1 MNRYKFLF
9 FNIILILIITL
20 LFLNFKAFAQS
31 LPHEIVDQA
40 INKTLLDISNPEL
53 RVIQQGSHISGINF
67 RPFTDPNPSD
77 YDSRLFIAR
86 KDISKLEALEIWK
99 KFRFKL
105 QQNLIAIAKLA
116 EYDSNTIG
124 KLRSLVN
131 FYPPEQLIKQFNTD
145 EEAAQYFLR
154 QGLYP
159 NLGEVGEE
167 GIEGLFSKFTRFIRQ
182 SFEESPRVRVSQLA
196 IDANGEWM
204 VIHKTSAEA
213 EHMLEGKAP
222 KNLRGFIQAAEHAI
236 EEVKKALKKGQHE
249 IAEKQINRA
258 SDALKGARSLVNVS
272 TESELLEKMNSLEN
286 VFQQLKS
293 KAFSDNGISAKE
305 YLSTIDDIAKKLKPI
320 ESELIVETSALK
332 GLKEAKNPKTRWLLK
347 GLLEN
352 DNKFLELKSK
362 LVILSDDAISKG
374 LTKEFALWFG
384 TTLLDFWNLKQLD
397 DALKKGEVGLSNIVI
412 PSLLNYLYPPTTP
425 FGWATLFSEIYMAT
439 VSLAV
444 QYVESTG
451 YSALIKNQDCMDLIA
466 GIYTLKGREQRIF
479 EKKCEEIVDSQMLAC
494 RIYDQH
500 GLRKSLLNNKFNSEL
515 VPPLLNS
522 ILKCHAENAA
532 IHYDEMNQ
540 SKHDERIAK
549 ALIEKCRPI
558 IINEWFE
565 ARQIVVNDLDLLRQS
580 LADLELKMI
589 ISPDKIKKDKR
600 ITVEIDEKNI
610 DNLEKEIKEKIKC
623 LGGIHS
629 EPKFNR
635 SYKWF
640 LNGKEIETSY
650 KSFKDIVIEKEGNH
664 EVCAD
669 VKYEWYVSGLPEVS
683 LEEGISGN
691 VIKKVCAQ
699 ITVSD
704 GGKKSCTYTY
714 SEWSECDPKTGK
726 RTRKLIS
733 KTPKD
738 CIEKEK
744 PVLEQSCTPAIK
756 DEEKEKA
763 ERERLEKERIEHEK
777 AEKEKIEREQR
788 EAERKKAE
796 EEKSKEAPT
805 CSYEYSNWGEC
816 DRATKKQTR
825 TVIAKKPEGC
835 IEKEKPVLEQSCT
848 PPPTEEEQRRALF
861 NCICKYSYG
870 IVGAHY
876 HPEPVKGYSPSCD
889 DTGNGPC
896 MGGEWGCY
904 RYFMSYNENVLKYCF
919 GIDSKD
925 KGDSKYKDE
934 YLKAVSIIK
943 EENKKFAKPLSVKIK
958 ASKNPADFGDIV
970 ELTAETIGGTGGY
983 KWSWSGCAQ
992 DAKDA
997 AAKVVNTRTCTSCT
1011 ASVTVTDQDGNTAS
1025 DSLLIQCNNLR
1036 VKLTKE
1042 NPKENKI
1049 PIGGK
1054 ATFLAEVF
1062 SGDKP
1067 YSGPTLSYLWER
1079 NPDVLFGDPK
1089 NPQYE
1094 LKGGSQMRNSAIF
1107 KKTGTIPVWVV
1118 VRREIDGVW
1127 RTVGESEQIQIEVVN
1142 PELSIKAS
1150 PEKPMVGQ
1158 EVKLEVSTNPPMGDD
1173 LVSFWWDI
1181 PGYFSGTGNKVAF
1194 KPKDTKP
1201 IKAVVHAKSKD
1212 NGEEI
1217 GTKEITITAQGY
1229 QVSISE
1235 PRYLGPKPMI
1245 WKCDTQFGGAC
1256 PGLVEVGDTQF
1267 AVFRDIFMKATVTPA
1282 PDSPRYRWS
1291 IDPAGSCGFPGAG
1304 SEIKINCSS
1313 TGTYTVRVEV
1323 TNDEGIKLGEA
1334 VQTVTISISDE
1345 MLKAST
1351 KSKEAYEKLQQAKRL
1366 VNEGKLDE
1374 AINLANEAV
1383 SLDPKNSEAKTL
1395 KDKWAKDKEQIIQHI
1410 NNVNKLIKEKK
1421 FQEAEREIQGA
1432 KALHPKYV
1440 KVVEAEKLLN
1450 EAKQRHQ
1457 KEVTDRLN
1465 EAKRLAKEGK
1475 IDEAVKTVQEV
1486 AKIDKTS
1493 AQTVMHE
1500 VSAEA
1505 KKAGWDALSKGDY
1518 KTAIKRLEQA
1528 VALNPAD
1535 VDAQNKLK
1543 GAKDYE
1549 AKMPQVEAK
1558 MKEFE
1563 RLIEEKRI
1571 VSSYKKLLEVQDIL
1585 RTMALGQSSYN
1596 PVIIKYNEE
1605 YNKLNKWYNELIQKT
1620 NAELQNLM
1628 ENKEWAK
1635 AEALLMDVLKYEHTE
1650 ANKKNYDSAL
1660 QVVRSKIIQEAKI
1673 QKQREIEAQK
1683 QAKADQLWNECI
1695 ELSKQNRLN
1704 EALGKCKESLN
1715 HWSDDKRRQAV
1726 ASLESEITNQ
1736 AKKKAQADKL
1746 WNDCIAMVKQN
1757 RLNDAAPLC
1766 EQSLNYWTNDERRR
1780 ALNEL
1785 KTKVQQANEVA
1796 QRKATADKLW
1806 NECIELSKQNRL
1818 NEALARCKESLNYW
1832 SSDKRLAA
1840 VKDLENKLN
1849 QRTLPSEPP
1858 LPPVSTSEVASR
1870 RIILED
1876 SFDMENNGKGALNY
1890 NSFSKWIVKDGTVD
1904 LIGNGFYDFVP
1915 GRGLYVDL
1923 DGSTNKAGLLET
1935 RQVFQ
1940 LDPGQY
1946 ILSFDLAGSQRGD
1959 TNTVTVKLGNVFS
1972 ENITF
1977 ASNEPMRTIKR
1988 TINVSSP
1995 TSGTLSF
2002 KNSGGDNYGLLLDNV
2017 RLERVSTFE
2026 TGSYSSPPQTVKGKV
2041 IFNNGN
2047 TASVYNNP
2055 TRPTTFTINQPYVIT
2070 LIQNYHWN
2078 NSRGS
2083 NPGTIALRDQSGRIY
2098 GPWQATGSPGQG
2110 GVPNAYWNVY
2120 TNVTLP
2126 AGIYTVID
2134 SEPSTWA
2141 QNSGSNGAG
2150 HTRIEG
2156 YPISTETNITEG
2168 MSSGTTIS
2176 STIQVRLKNNSNQNV
2191 HLYPE
2196 GGSPS
2201 PNNRI
2206 TPGETRTINIP
2217 APTDGFL
2224 RFCAGRDGQTIQ
2236 CNKKAI
2242 DPNDQ
2247 SRTYTVIF
2255 DEANPFNKV
2264 IIETAMVSPTP
2275 TPVPTPIPTP
2285 THRPPVVTPEQ
2296 TPKTPYYQVD
2306 FTRKYTHKRLEGPWS
2321 YEGIPLLG
2329 YKGKAAPIVW
2339 LTKCKAPNNDGVCYP
2354 KSFQWDIDH
2363 YRAKAI
2369 YLLTHLSWW
2378 GDNFKNQVIARVN
2391 VVGSDGSEKTFDLI
2405 EGIHTAEWNGPGIKD
2420 NPPLV
2425 RTVYPSNIQY
2435 SHKRFLSRFDLG
2447 SMIVKRIKIELLDA
2461 PKVGSDT
2468 YGIIEVTAIT
2478 LEGY

>member
-1 MNRYKFLF
+1 MQIKCKNLMSRSILFNLLKSLLMPILLMVSLFFLF
-9 FNIILILIITL
+9 CKNLESQNPTFPDPDTSFVEQRRNMAQLRAD
-20 LFLNFKAFAQS
+20 FKARVNGYISYLKSIYQHNTFTSMLSFGDPNLLVGYVPDGGGGNEFEVFIRKETKLKYNFYTTEETAFIPGSTKASTRKNGDITTENSFFFLYDALYPPDNSRNTAWHEAQHGAMRNGVNVS
-31 LPHEIVDQA
+31 DDHIYIRNYAETIIEIVLPKLQKFEKKIEEA
-40 INKTLLDISNPEL
+40 WQKSKGKKLDY
-53 RVIQQGSHISGINF
+53 
-67 RPFTDPNPSD
+67 
-77 YDSRLFIAR
+77 YD
-86 KDISKLEALEIWK
+86 EHEIWK
-99 KFRFKL
+99 DSYAIWMDIKKSFSKVAHL
-105 QQNLIAIAKLA
+105 TDEQKEEYKNLTGIYFPDIKTLEDAYK
-116 EYDSNTIG
+116 TG
-124 KLRSLVN
+124 KHQGI
-131 FYPPEQLIKQFNTD
+131 YPPKW
-145 EEAAQYFLR
+145 
-154 QGLYP
+154 
-159 NLGEVGEE
+159 
-167 GIEGLFSKFTRFIRQ
+167 LFSEDFFYKDVFIKILPPVLNKNNQ
-182 SFEESPRVRVSQLA
+182 FELSFQVLSHPYKLEIPESGLVKVKIINLF
-196 IDANGEWM
+196 ANANFD
-204 VIHKTSAEA
+204 VY
-213 EHMLEGKAP
+213 
-222 KNLRGFIQAAEHAI
+222 
-236 EEVKKALKKGQHE
+236 
-249 IAEKQINRA
+249 
-258 SDALKGARSLVNVS
+258 D
-272 TESELLEKMNSLEN
+272 
-286 VFQQLKS
+286 
-293 KAFSDNGISAKE
+293 
-305 YLSTIDDIAKKLKPI
+305 
-320 ESELIVETSALK
+320 
-332 GLKEAKNPKTRWLLK
+332 
-347 GLLEN
+347 N
-352 DNKFLELKSK
+352 DNKTQKLATQVREWTYDLSKGNFKKGYLVVSTDEDITIEVSYEYKPKPNYDILKDFRYRPASASVKLTKSK
-362 LVILSDDAISKG
+362 K
-374 LTKEFALWFG
+374 
-384 TTLLDFWNLKQLD
+384 
-397 DALKKGEVGLSNIVI
+397 
-412 PSLLNYLYPPTTP
+412 P
-425 FGWATLFSEIYMAT
+425 
-439 VSLAV
+439 
-444 QYVESTG
+444 
-451 YSALIKNQDCMDLIA
+451 C
-466 GIYTLKGREQRIF
+466 
-479 EKKCEEIVDSQMLAC
+479 
-494 RIYDQH
+494 
-500 GLRKSLLNNKFNSEL
+500 
-515 VPPLLNS
+515 
-522 ILKCHAENAA
+522 
-532 IHYDEMNQ
+532 
-540 SKHDERIAK
+540 
-549 ALIEKCRPI
+549 
-558 IINEWFE
+558 
-565 ARQIVVNDLDLLRQS
+565 
-580 LADLELKMI
+580 
-589 ISPDKIKKDKR
+589 
-600 ITVEIDEKNI
+600 
-610 DNLEKEIKEKIKC
+610 
-623 LGGIHS
+623 
-629 EPKFNR
+629 
-635 SYKWF
+635 SYK
-640 LNGKEIETSY
+640 
-650 KSFKDIVIEKEGNH
+650 
-664 EVCAD
+664 
-669 VKYEWYVSGLPEVS
+669 
-683 LEEGISGN
+683 
-691 VIKKVCAQ
+691 
-699 ITVSD
+699 
-704 GGKKSCTYTY
+704 Y

-726 RTRKLIS
+726 QTRKLIS

-777 AEKEKIEREQR
+777 AEKERIEREQR

-896 MGGEWGCY
+896 MGGDWGCY

-997 AAKVVNTRTCTSCT
+997 SAKVVNTRTCTSCT

-1025 DSLLIQCNNLR
+1025 DSLLIQCNNLK

-1042 NPKENKI
+1042 SPKENKI

-1118 VRREIDGVW
+1118 VRREIDGIW
-1127 RTVGESEQIQIEVVN
+1127 RTVGESEQIKIEVVN

-1150 PEKPMVGQ
+1150 PERPMVGQ

-1181 PGYFSGTGNKVAF
+1181 PGYFSGTGNKATF

-1217 GTKEITITAQGY
+1217 GTKEITITSQGY

-1304 SEIKINCSS
+1304 SEIKINCSNI
-1313 TGTYTVRVEV
+1313 GTYTVRVVV
-1323 TNDEGIKLGEA
+1323 TNAEGIKLGEA
-1334 VQTVTISISDE
+1334 AQTVTISISDE

-1383 SLDPKNSEAKTL
+1383 SLDPKNSEAKAL
-1395 KDKWAKDKEQIIQHI
+1395 KDKWMKDKEQITQH
-1410 NNVNKLIKEKK
+1410 K
-1421 FQEAEREIQGA
+1421 
-1432 KALHPKYV
+1432 
-1440 KVVEAEKLLN
+1440 
-1450 EAKQRHQ
+1450 
-1457 KEVTDRLN
+1457 
-1465 EAKRLAKEGK
+1465 
-1475 IDEAVKTVQEV
+1475 
-1486 AKIDKTS
+1486 
-1493 AQTVMHE
+1493 
-1500 VSAEA
+1500 
-1505 KKAGWDALSKGDY
+1505 
-1518 KTAIKRLEQA
+1518 
-1528 VALNPAD
+1528 
-1535 VDAQNKLK
+1535 
-1543 GAKDYE
+1543 
-1549 AKMPQVEAK
+1549 
-1558 MKEFE
+1558 
-1563 RLIEEKRI
+1563 
-1571 VSSYKKLLEVQDIL
+1571 
-1585 RTMALGQSSYN
+1585 
-1596 PVIIKYNEE
+1596 
-1605 YNKLNKWYNELIQKT
+1605 
-1620 NAELQNLM
+1620 
-1628 ENKEWAK
+1628 
-1635 AEALLMDVLKYEHTE
+1635 
-1650 ANKKNYDSAL
+1650 
-1660 QVVRSKIIQEAKI
+1660 
-1673 QKQREIEAQK
+1673 KQREIETQK
-1683 QAKADQLWNECI
+1683 KAKADQIWNECI

-1715 HWSDDKRRQAV
+1715 YWSDDKRRQAV
-1726 ASLESEITNQ
+1726 ANLESEIANQ
-1736 AKKKAQADKL
+1736 TQKKAQADKL

-1757 RLNDAAPLC
+1757 RLNDAVPLC
-1766 EQSLNYWTNDERRR
+1766 EQSLNYWASDDRRR

-1785 KTKVQQANEVA
+1785 QTKVQQANEEA
-1796 QRKATADKLW
+1796 QRKATADRLW
-1806 NECIELSKQNRL
+1806 NECVDLSKQNKL

-1876 SFDMENNGKGALNY
+1876 SFDMENNEKGALNY
-1890 NSFSKWIVKDGTVD
+1890 NSFSKWVVKDGTVD

-1923 DGSTNKAGLLET
+1923 DGSTNRAGLFET

-1940 LDPGQY
+1940 LDPGKY

-1959 TNTVTVKLGNVFS
+1959 TNTVTVKLGNVFT

-2026 TGSYSSPPQTVKGKV
+2026 TGSYSSPPQTGKGKV

-2078 NSRGS
+2078 NARGS

-2126 AGIYTVID
+2126 AGTYTVID

-2141 QNSGSNGAG
+2141 QNSESNGAG

-2156 YPISTETNITEG
+2156 YPILAETNRTEG

-2196 GGSPS
+2196 GDSPS

-2224 RFCAGRDGQTIQ
+2224 RFCAGRNGQTIQ

-2264 IIETAMVSPTP
+2264 II
-2275 TPVPTPIPTP
+2275 
-2285 THRPPVVTPEQ
+2285 Q
-2296 TPKTPYYQVD
+2296 TGLK
-2306 FTRKYTHKRLEGPWS
+2306 
-2321 YEGIPLLG
+2321 
-2329 YKGKAAPIVW
+2329 
-2339 LTKCKAPNNDGVCYP
+2339 
-2354 KSFQWDIDH
+2354 
-2363 YRAKAI
+2363 
-2369 YLLTHLSWW
+2369 
-2378 GDNFKNQVIARVN
+2378 
-2391 VVGSDGSEKTFDLI
+2391 
-2405 EGIHTAEWNGPGIKD
+2405 
-2420 NPPLV
+2420 
-2425 RTVYPSNIQY
+2425 
-2435 SHKRFLSRFDLG
+2435 
-2447 SMIVKRIKIELLDA
+2447 
-2461 PKVGSDT
+2461 
-2468 YGIIEVTAIT
+2468 
-2478 LEGY
+2478 